1 MVDCG
6 LLFSMLNPALIG
18 ETRLRIWVIRLRCR
32 INWRLWECPYLFM
45 PSFDADLRCQW
56 VTESPAPW
64 MDPGFRL
71 RCTTPTVLN
80 FWQARIMIT
89 FVDIIVYII
98 RIHKSLS
105 QDILNLRS
113 QIVSGIWCF
122 LFNQV
127 VSTFDNAN
135 AAVSDKLETH
145 ALTQNA
151 PIISTLPHNKQ
162 RITDIL
168 LVLFLAKLFMLIT
181 LFLCGVDW
189 ESVTHFCAYEP
200 IDKRLLPVLC
210 VVWTV

>member
-1 MVDCG
+1 
-6 LLFSMLNPALIG
+6 
-18 ETRLRIWVIRLRCR
+18 
-32 INWRLWECPYLFM
+32 
-45 PSFDADLRCQW
+45 
-56 VTESPAPW
+56 
-64 MDPGFRL
+64 
-71 RCTTPTVLN
+71 
-80 FWQARIMIT
+80 MIT

-135 AAVSDKLETH
+135 AAVGDKLETH

-181 LFLCGVDW
+181 LFLCGVD
-189 ESVTHFCAYEP
+189 
-200 IDKRLLPVLC
+200 
-210 VVWTV
+210 